1 MKKFNLQLFAAEV
14 VQGKQIVY
22 LYRILSEAA
31 TENAT
36 QISFVTENSFS
47 KSKEAESTVTKD
59 GTIRTPGASE
69 IEISSTSLFAKGD
82 PMIEK
87 LETAMDNNEIL
98 EIWRVNL
105 AEPVG
110 EGSNKFKAKYYQG
123 YLNEFEE
130 TASAEEAV
138 EYSHTFGINGDGVSG
153 EATVTAEQ
161 QEMAAYVFA
170 DTQKTGA

>member
-1 MKKFNLQLFAAEV
+1 
-14 VQGKQIVY
+14 
-22 LYRILSEAA
+22 
-31 TENAT
+31 
-36 QISFVTENSFS
+36 
-47 KSKEAESTVTKD
+47 
-59 GTIRTPGASE
+59 
-69 IEISSTSLFAKGD
+69 
-82 PMIEK
+82 MIEK
-87 LETAMDNNEIL
+87 LEEAMDNNAII

-110 EGSNKFKAKYYQG
+110 TDSNKFKAKYYQG

-130 TASAEEAV
+130 TSSSEEAV